1 MAADAPGLGA
11 RSDDY
16 GELLSGL
23 LSTLEQ
29 IRDRIITAAAAYER
43 GWVDRGMEDV
53 LPRMRSSPPPRG
65 QHLRAV
71 RG

>member
-1 MAADAPGLGA
+1 
-11 RSDDY
+11 
-16 GELLSGL
+16 LLSGL

-43 GWVDRGMEDV
+43 GWVERGMEEV
-53 LPRMRSSPPPRG
+53 LPRMRSVPPPRG

-71 RG
+71 PG